1 MARGGATPFEIADG
15 RLAIDLSL
23 GYRMVDGKRVRHRK
37 RLTQRAGE
45 TAKAFGARVRAE
57 QVASDR
63 GLPLTDD
70 RITVAGF
77 LERWYEATAPGLRPK
92 TRLHVRNIIDH
103 HLVPELGH
111 LALSKLDPAAVQ
123 VMVNRKA
130 ASGLSP
136 QMVHHCRGVLRW
148 ALNQA
153 LAWGAVSR
161 NVATLAIR
169 MPKLTRPDIHPLT
182 PAEGAKLL
190 EACESHRLGALFA
203 TCLLTGMRQGEA
215 LGLRWEDV
223 GDGTLTIRQQ
233 LQRVKTRA
241 TNLVPASSQLALV
254 DVKSK
259 ASRRTLSLPP
269 QLVAILEAHRTRQKR
284 ERLLAGS
291 RWVESGH
298 VFTTT
303 IGTPLENRKAWGE
316 LRALLA
322 TCACGHAAHASEDC
336 RCGCA
341 EYAAILPPVRFHDLR
356 HSWATWALAAG
367 FSAVDVAAQL
377 GHTSPGLV
385 YSTYAHAMPDARA
398 AIGARVAD
406 ILSEAR

>member
-1 MARGGATPFEIADG
+1 MARGGAVPFELADG

-23 GYRMVDGKRVRHRK
+23 GYRMRNGKRTRYRK

-45 TAKAFGARVRAE
+45 TAKAFGIRVRSE

-70 RITVAGF
+70 RTTVAGF

-92 TRLHVRNIIDH
+92 SRRHVRNIIDH

-111 LALSKLDPAAVQ
+111 LMLWKLDPAAVQ

-130 ASGLSP
+130 GSGLSP
-136 QMVHHCRGVLRW
+136 QMVHHCRGVLRN

-153 LAWGAVSR
+153 VAWGAVPR
-161 NVATLAIR
+161 NVATLSIK

-182 PAEGAKLL
+182 PEQGARLL

-215 LGLRWEDV
+215 LGLRWTNVRTTDV
-223 GDGTLTIRQQ
+223 QPAITIREQ
-233 LQRVKTRA
+233 LQRVKDADGTGLR
-241 TNLVPASSQLALV
+241 LV

-259 ASRRTLSLPP
+259 ASRRALTLPP
-269 QLVAILEAHRTRQKR
+269 QLVVILEAHRTRQKR

-291 RWVESGH
+291 RWVESGY
-298 VFTTT
+298 VFTTS

-322 TCACGHAAHASEDC
+322 TCGCGHAAHASEEC

-341 EYAAILPPVRFHDLR
+341 EYAAILPAIRFHDLR
-356 HSWATWALAAG
+356 HSFATWALARG
-367 FSAVDVAAQL
+367 FSATDVAAQL
-377 GHTSPGLV
+377 GHSSPALV
-385 YSTYAHAMPDARA
+385 WSTYAHVLPETRRQVGSA
-398 AIGARVAD
+398 VAD
-406 ILSEAR
+406 LLSEAR